1 MCPSLGNTRELHKPF
16 LALYPQLSKIKSEPT
31 AVPNKSKGLRDL
43 PSDHP
48 LESLSGPTLSRKKL
62 NADFLCLEGKGRLV
76 SR

>member
-1 MCPSLGNTRELHKPF
+1 MCPSPGNTRELHKPF
-16 LALYPQLSKIKSEPT
+16 LALHPQLSKIKSEPT
-31 AVPNKSKGLRDL
+31 VVHNKSKGLHDL

-48 LESLSGPTLSRKKL
+48 LESLSAPTLSKKKL

>member
-1 MCPSLGNTRELHKPF
+1 MCSSLGNTREVHKPF
-16 LALYPQLSKIKSEPT
+16 LALHPQLSKIQSEPT
-31 AVPNKSKGLRDL
+31 VVPNKSKGLRDL

-48 LESLSGPTLSRKKL
+48 LGSLSAPTPSRKKL